1 MRATMTTKKRN
12 YLVFLIVFVLSNII
26 INAQTKKDA
35 DVITTKPFGD
45 SERHWYGIKDPTN
58 LVDPVPNQPKYP
70 ESDYTKI
77 ADNMILFQRANGGW
91 PKNYDMKAILTPE
104 QVEKVASTKAIL
116 HTTFD
121 NETTYTHVY
130 YLAQVYTATKIEK
143 YKEACQKGIQ
153 FILDAQYANGGWPQ
167 YFPLEKNYSR
177 HITLNDGAYMG
188 IMNLLDKIVH
198 NNPNFSFVDEALKS
212 KVLQSY
218 NKGLDCILN
227 MQIKDNGRLTAW
239 CQQHDEVTLAPAW
252 ARKFEPPSICNAE
265 SVDVVLFLMK
275 IKNPDERIIQS
286 IQSAVKWFEDSK
298 IYNTRIESFEIEAF
312 ESKYK
317 TVKRDVRAVADSAA
331 APIWT
336 RYYELGTNK
345 PLFSDRNS
353 ELLYSLAEVS
363 VERRNGYAWY
373 TSSPQKVLDKYPD
386 WQQKYAP
393 DNNVLKK

>member
-1 MRATMTTKKRN
+1 MTFKNQN
-12 YLVFLIVFVLSNII
+12 YLVLLIVFVLSNAF
-26 INAQTKKDA
+26 INAQSNKKDA
-35 DVITTKPFGD
+35 DFITTKPFGD
-45 SERHWYGIKDPTN
+45 SERHWYGIKDPNN
-58 LVDPVPNQPKYP
+58 LVDPVPNQQKYP

-121 NETTYTHVY
+121 NETSYTHVY

-143 YKEACQKGIQ
+143 YKEACEKGIQ
-153 FILDAQYANGGWPQ
+153 FIIDAQYANGGWPQ

-177 HITLNDGAYMG
+177 YITFNDGAYIG
-188 IMNLLDKIVH
+188 IINLLDQIVN
-198 NNPNFSFVDEALKS
+198 NNPNFSFVDAALKS
-212 KVLQSY
+212 KVTQSY
-218 NKGLDCILN
+218 NKGIDCILN

-275 IKNPDERIIQS
+275 IKNPNERIIQS

-298 IYNTRIESFEIEAF
+298 IYNTRIESFEIDAF

-317 TVKRDVRAVADSAA
+317 TVKHDVRAVVDSTA
-331 APIWT
+331 APIWA

-363 VERRNGYAWY
+363 VERRNGYSWY
-373 TSSPQKVLDKYPD
+373 TYEPKKVLDKYRD

-393 DNNVLKK
+393 SNDVLKK

>member
-1 MRATMTTKKRN
+1 MTTKKRN

-35 DVITTKPFGD
+35 DVISTKPFGD

-198 NNPNFSFVDEALKS
+198 NNPNFSFLDEAFKA

-275 IKNPDERIIQS
+275 IKNPDERIIQ
-286 IQSAVKWFEDSK
+286 
-298 IYNTRIESFEIEAF
+298 
-312 ESKYK
+312 
-317 TVKRDVRAVADSAA
+317 
-331 APIWT
+331 
-336 RYYELGTNK
+336 
-345 PLFSDRNS
+345 
-353 ELLYSLAEVS
+353 
-363 VERRNGYAWY
+363 
-373 TSSPQKVLDKYPD
+373 
-386 WQQKYAP
+386 
-393 DNNVLKK
+393 

>member
-1 MRATMTTKKRN
+1 MSPKKRN
-12 YLVFLIVFVLSNII
+12 YLAFLIVFVLSSAF
-26 INAQTKKDA
+26 INAQSNKKDA
-35 DVITTKPFGD
+35 DIITTKPFGD

-143 YKEACQKGIQ
+143 YKTACEKGIQ

-177 HITLNDGAYMG
+177 HITFNDGAYMG
-188 IMNLLDKIVH
+188 IINLLDKIVN
-198 NNPNFSFVDEALKS
+198 NNPNFSFLDEALKS
-212 KVLQSY
+212 KVTQSY
-218 NKGLDCILN
+218 NKGIDCILN

-239 CQQHDEVTLAPAW
+239 CQQHDEVTLLPAW

-265 SVDVVLFLMK
+265 SVNVVLFLMK
-275 IKNPDERIIQS
+275 IKNPNERIIQS

-298 IYNTRIESFEIEAF
+298 IYNTRIESFDIDAF

-317 TVKRDVRAVADSAA
+317 TVKHDIRVVNDTTA

-373 TSSPQKVLDKYPD
+373 TYEPKKALDKYSD

-393 DNNVLKK
+393 SNNVLKK

>member
-1 MRATMTTKKRN
+1 MTIKKRN
-12 YLVFLIVFVLSNII
+12 YLVFLIVFVLSNAF
-26 INAQTKKDA
+26 INAQSNKKDA

-177 HITLNDGAYMG
+177 HITFNDGAYMG
-188 IMNLLDKIVH
+188 IINLLDKIVH
-198 NNPNFSFVDEALKS
+198 NNPNFSFLDEALKS
-212 KVLQSY
+212 KVTQSY

-275 IKNPDERIIQS
+275 IKNPDGRIIQS

-298 IYNTRIESFEIEAF
+298 IYNTRIESFEIDAF

-317 TVKRDVRAVADSAA
+317 TVKRDVRAVADPAA

-386 WQQKYAP
+386 WQQKHAP
-393 DNNVLKK
+393 ANNVLKK

>member
-1 MRATMTTKKRN
+1 MTTKKRN
-12 YLVFLIVFVLSNII
+12 YLVFLIVFVLSNSI

-104 QVEKVASTKAIL
+104 QVEKVASTKAVL

-121 NETTYTHVY
+121 NETSYTHVY

-143 YKEACQKGIQ
+143 YKAACQKGIQ

-167 YFPLEKNYSR
+167 YFPLEKNYIR
-177 HITLNDGAYMG
+177 HITFNDGAYMG

-198 NNPNFSFVDEALKS
+198 NNPNFSFLDEALKS

-298 IYNTRIESFEIEAF
+298 IYNTRIESFEIDAF

-317 TVKRDVRAVADSAA
+317 TVKRDVRAVADPAA

-345 PLFSDRNS
+345 SLFSDRNS